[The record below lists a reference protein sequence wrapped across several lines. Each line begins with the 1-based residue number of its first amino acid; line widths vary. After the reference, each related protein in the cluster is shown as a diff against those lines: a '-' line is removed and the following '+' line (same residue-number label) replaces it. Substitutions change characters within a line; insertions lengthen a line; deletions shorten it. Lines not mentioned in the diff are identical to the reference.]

1 MASGKF
7 QVLPNVFSSSELP
20 LLPLLLVST
29 FPPPLVWVAQESSQ
43 EFDVS
48 FPLSLLS
55 DAVRPQLGNCLVNSP
70 LATLTQV
77 TVQVRALALLPFYW
91 QEKPLTYLCHS
102 PGAPNRHATGVRR
115 FTQCKGRERW
125 RDRGGEVLEGT
136 QVFIS
141 SCPRCWSIWGPSL
154 GFLLRIALIGNSL
167 K

>member
-7 QVLPNVFSSSELP
+7 QVLPNVFSSSDLRGRVLFPSLALSCSREFSRVRCELP
-20 LLPLLLVST
+20 
-29 FPPPLVWVAQESSQ
+29 E
-43 EFDVS
+43 

-77 TVQVRALALLPFYW
+77 TVQVRALALLPFHW

-115 FTQCKGRERW
+115 FTQCERRVARRER
-125 RDRGGEVLEGT
+125 GEEVLEGT

-141 SCPRCWSIWGPSL
+141 SCPRC
-154 GFLLRIALIGNSL
+154 
-167 K
+167 